1 MAKMRRIGFLLLGS
15 ALTALPFVAAAQP
28 RATPTATATDPAT
41 TAAVPADKL
50 IEKYT
55 PLAGSEQNAKSLVT
69 GLRDGTRVTLS
80 SPSGTT
86 SFDPSTGKMGYGNVN
101 IALALAERQLSTTEN
116 PTPADLQNALTNSEN
131 GVLTLRAKGMGWGE
145 IAQAYGYKV
154 GDVMRASAAKDAPG
168 ATRKDERASS
178 HQAARESGGNAARPV
193 RPDIERFDSRP
204 QKVERPERPQR
215 PERAGR

>member
-1 MAKMRRIGFLLLGS
+1 MAKMRRIGLLLLGGV
-15 ALTALPFVAAAQP
+15 LTAWPFVAAAQS
-28 RATPTATATDPAT
+28 RAAPTATATDPAAT
-41 TAAVPADKL
+41 SAVPANKL

-69 GLRDGTRVTLS
+69 GLRDGTQVTLS

-86 SFDPSTGKMGYGNVN
+86 SFNPPTGKMGYGNVN
-101 IALALAERQLSTTEN
+101 IALALAERQLSNTAN

-154 GDVMRASAAKDAPG
+154 GDVMKASAAKDAPG
-168 ATRKDERASS
+168 AARKDERASS
-178 HQAARESGGNAARPV
+178 QQAARESRGNAA
-193 RPDIERFDSRP
+193 RPDIERFDNRP